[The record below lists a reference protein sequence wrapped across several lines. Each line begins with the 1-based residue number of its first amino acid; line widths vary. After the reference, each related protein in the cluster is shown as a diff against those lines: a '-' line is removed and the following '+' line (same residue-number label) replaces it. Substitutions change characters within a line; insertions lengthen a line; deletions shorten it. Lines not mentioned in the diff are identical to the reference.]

1 MIKSCIFCRKEM
13 PKEALFCPH
22 CGERQPFKSEIPKIN
37 TYLDFALPL
46 LPQIRDQFFLSL
58 KIRMEREHPSLAFNV
73 VAERVYTS
81 GFRDDLSLK
90 FEKLAASIEDDLKM
104 DILSIPFLN
113 LKVEDLFEN
122 LIDFFLLKFCQ
133 DLILD
138 AFPID
143 ILKFQNLL
151 PGEIDWVQLIAVY
164 LQPEKSGIRYYMNF
178 NTLDPIK
185 IKQFTSYFLYPEPL
199 ERIFLVADLS
209 LLANGSEGFALT
221 DKAIYW
227 RSPFKKEKSIPYHL
241 LKDVR
246 IEKSWLLI
254 NDHYFNVNA
263 FINSRLI
270 RLLSKII
277 RLNR

>member
-1 MIKSCIFCRKEM
+1 
-13 PKEALFCPH
+13 
-22 CGERQPFKSEIPKIN
+22 
-37 TYLDFALPL
+37 
-46 LPQIRDQFFLSL
+46 
-58 KIRMEREHPSLAFNV
+58 
-73 VAERVYTS
+73 
-81 GFRDDLSLK
+81 
-90 FEKLAASIEDDLKM
+90 
-104 DILSIPFLN
+104 
-113 LKVEDLFEN
+113 VEDLFEN

-133 DLILD
+133 DLILG

-199 ERIFLVADLS
+199 ERIFLVVDLS